1 MFSTEKTK
9 MIGLSYQESM
19 MIRPA
24 VSIRYR
30 NVTDRQTERR
40 NRASVCKHFSYSD
53 KPFNAVANLL

>member
-40 NRASVCKHFSYSD
+40 NRASVCKHF
-53 KPFNAVANLL
+53 